1 MRPAPTLILLWLAF
15 AAAVSV
21 PAQEVILHLRN
32 GDRLTGKIVSEQDEQ
47 ITLDTVFQKGVIVPL
62 TLIEKRETVA
72 PATPPPEPAAPVP
85 AAPAPVPVPQ
95 PAPPAPEP
103 PRPSFWS
110 QWHGEIQM
118 GVDFLRSQRDVD
130 MWHGRAKATYIRD
143 RLRQTFDYQAAYGK
157 TDGVLSAN
165 RMDGASKTD
174 WDISSKV
181 FIYNLGAAGYDEI
194 RRIDLTYE
202 VGPGVGWRLMRETNF
217 VLNAETGFNYSRTEF
232 SLAPRREET
241 NWRLAEDLT
250 WKINSKL
257 LLEQKAAFTPR
268 VDDFSAYRLRFEGA
282 LKFFVLQNLS
292 LNLSV
297 IDLYDTR
304 PAPGISR
311 NDLQIR
317 SSLGVKF

>member
-1 MRPAPTLILLWLAF
+1 MTRLASSLILLWLAF

-21 PAQEVILHLRN
+21 HAQETILHLRN
-32 GDRLTGKIVSEQDEQ
+32 GDRLTGKIVSEQDGRL
-47 ITLDTVFQKGVIVPL
+47 TLDTVFQKGVIVPL
-62 TLIEKRETVA
+62 TLIEKREAVPA
-72 PATPPPEPAAPVP
+72 PTPPAPPAPTPPPPA
-85 AAPAPVPVPQ
+85 PVPQ
-95 PAPPAPEP
+95 PAPPAPEQP
-103 PRPSFWS
+103 KPSFWS

-130 MWHGRAKATYIRD
+130 MMHGRARATYIRN
-143 RLRQTFDYQAAYGK
+143 RLRQSLDYQAAYGK

-174 WDISSKV
+174 WDISPKV

-202 VGPGVGWRLMRETNF
+202 AGPGVGWRLMQETNF
-217 VLNAETGFNYSRTEF
+217 VLNTETGFNYSRTEF
-232 SLAPRREET
+232 TLAPRREET

-250 WKINSKL
+250 WKVNSKV

-268 VDDFSAYRLRFEGA
+268 VDDFSAYRLRFEGT